1 LSNQSGII
9 TSLQTCPGHGL
20 PMDPVDPAT
29 VTADM
34 GLEGCRHAKPG
45 SRRQVLL
52 VEEEILDELDLPPGL
67 IKENITTRS
76 IDLTSLP
83 NETRLLLGEEVEMWT
98 TGPCGPCGLMDEIR
112 DGLQE
117 ELRGR
122 RGTLAWVKRGGQLRV
137 GDRIEVM
144 GSTESS
150 AGETT

>member
-1 LSNQSGII
+1 MSSQSGII
-9 TSLQTCPGHGL
+9 TSLQNSPGHGL

-45 SRRQVLL
+45 SRRQMLL
-52 VEEEILDELDLPPGL
+52 IEEEILDELDLRPGL
-67 IKENITTRS
+67 IKENITTRG

-83 NETRLLLGEEVEMWT
+83 RETRLLLGEEVELWT

-122 RGTLAWVKRGGQLRV
+122 RGTLAWVKRSGQLRV
-137 GDRIEVM
+137 GDRIEVI
-144 GSTESS
+144 GSAASS
-150 AGETT
+150 VGETT

>member
-1 LSNQSGII
+1 MSSESGII
-9 TSLQTCPGHGL
+9 TSLQICPGHGI
-20 PMDPVDPAT
+20 PMKPVDPAI

-45 SRRQVLL
+45 SQRQVLL
-52 VEEEILDELDLPPGL
+52 IEEEILDELDLRPAL
-67 IKENITTRS
+67 IKENIATRG

-83 NETRLLLGEEVEMWT
+83 GETRLLLGEEVELWT
-98 TGPCGPCGLMDEIR
+98 TGPCGLMDEIR

-117 ELRGR
+117 DLRGR
-122 RGTLAWVKRGGQLRV
+122 RGTLAWVKRGGQLQV

-144 GSTESS
+144 GSVASS